1 MRLVASG
8 TQSRTEHA
16 AKNSIYGLLGKVT
29 CLLAT
34 FVSRT
39 VFIYV
44 LGKYYLGVNGL
55 YTEILGFL
63 SFAELGFGSA
73 LAFALYAPVAHGE
86 DEKVRQLMQ
95 FFKLVYR
102 IIALVILAF
111 GLALTPFLQY
121 IVNGAEGL
129 SLFELRLYFLIYL
142 VNTVTTYFVIY
153 KYSYVNALQQTY
165 VSTSIGTIT
174 SLVCAIV
181 QLLALLVS
189 GSFLVYLLANT
200 GTLIA
205 SRFVIAFYLN
215 HRYPLLKEKPAEPLS
230 DRERRGIFN
239 EVKGLA
245 VHQFSSVAVHATDS
259 IIISAMPTLG
269 VAVVGA
275 VSNYNMLINALS
287 AMIVSV
293 FGSVVVG
300 FGNLAV
306 DSSHEHFERVFKEA
320 NFINFWVY
328 GLCTACCFVLLT
340 PFIRLWVG
348 DDYVIDS
355 VSLGLILLNFY
366 LQGQCTIYNNARIA
380 KGNFNMDKWWSL
392 LQALVNLVVSVI
404 AAVYLG
410 LVGVYI
416 GTIASRLVFVISRP
430 CCTYRFLFGRSPVGY
445 FAGMA
450 RYLAAVGAAT
460 VVCWFACGPLLS
472 NLGWLTFAASVV
484 VCFAVPNVV
493 FYLLYRKSPEF
504 GSLGTRVSVLL
515 RKVKR

>member
-1 MRLVASG
+1 MGSG
-8 TQSRTEHA
+8 AQSRTAYA
-16 AKNSIYGLLGKVT
+16 AKNSIYGLIGKVAS
-29 CLLAT
+29 LLAT

-55 YTEILGFL
+55 YTEILSFL

-73 LAFALYAPVAHGE
+73 LTFALYAPVAHGE

-102 IIALVILAF
+102 VIALVILAF

-142 VNTVTTYFVIY
+142 ANTVTTYFVIY
-153 KYSYVNALQQTY
+153 KYSYANALQETY
-165 VSTSIGTIT
+165 VSTNIETVT
-174 SLVCAIV
+174 SLTCVVV

-205 SRFVIAFYLN
+205 SRFVIALYLN
-215 HRYPLLKEKPAEPLS
+215 RRYPLLKEKPAEPLP
-230 DRERRGIFN
+230 DRDRKGIFN

-259 IIISAMPTLG
+259 IIISAVPTLG

-275 VSNYNMLINALS
+275 VSNYNMLINAVS
-287 AMIVSV
+287 AIVVIV
-293 FGSVVVG
+293 FNSVVAG

-306 DSSHEHFERVFKEA
+306 DASHERFEKVFKEA
-320 NFINFWVY
+320 NFVNFWVY

-355 VSLGLILLNFY
+355 VSLGLIILNFY

-392 LQALVNLVVSVI
+392 LQAVVNLVVSVV

-430 CCTYRFLFGRSPVGY
+430 GCTYRFLFGKSPAGY
-445 FAGMA
+445 FAGLA
-450 RYLAAVGAAT
+450 RYLAAVGIAT
-460 VVCWFACGPLLS
+460 VVCWFACEPLLG

-484 VCFAVPNVV
+484 VCLAVPNVM
-493 FYLLYRKSPEF
+493 FYLLFRKSPEF
-504 GSLGTRVSVLL
+504 AALGARVSGLL
-515 RKVKR
+515 GKVGR